1 MENLTQIKTGFI
13 DYLKDKYGDDTSMKL
28 DLANVDTS
36 IFMYSSDFQ
45 HYLKDN
51 GYADASIF
59 SQSISDIKD
68 MLASGE
74 MQPSDNVQLS
84 GETQET
90 DGVTMPEEV
99 QIPDNIDFIGGMQ
112 VDGSEEVIGDSFMLN
127 TLTEAFTQDEDLFA
141 AINTNENDTIDMD
154 EINAFLDSV
163 DELMQANPNDFDNLF
178 DGIAK
183 SIQNIKGSEQ
193 TTDEILD
200 SIYESEEAM
209 QYLDIDGDGEISDF
223 EKELFESYVQG
234 EKDELTSEDLQTA
247 FDAIKNGTFEY
258 DMKLPED
265 AVPVQDIPE
274 TAAAESGESTENIA
288 ARQTTNPTQ
297 SASPTG
303 RSGGG
308 NVSGS
313 LPNVQKAPSSINE
326 MNLEQL
332 KSEQTKRQGE
342 VDSAKKG
349 VDTTLSEISDVEKN
363 EYPDAKEAYDEAVEN
378 DENIDED
385 LKERRT
391 ENLDAIESTT
401 GEIDSLNSQI
411 AETEVSLG
419 EANDKLDGDKKNLDA
434 LKSSLSSF
442 DGAKGSTD
450 EEQAQI
456 DKQKA
461 AIQQQIDT
469 LEQTTIPAHEEARDK
484 LEEQLNGDDGLK
496 DQLQEKEDALKE
508 LQEERTEIEKEIAE
522 KGNDETKEA
531 LKNFQEVEQK
541 LDDLRAKLPEAQ
553 EKLVQAQEELTKVN
567 ELIKTKEAEEL
578 ESEKSFYSGNLPA
591 ELVSALDG
599 KLGSGFSAKLEQV
612 AKNLNCDPADLL
624 GMMQSES
631 GLNPKAYNKNGG
643 ATGLIQFMPSTARS
657 LGTTTEAL
665 MNMSAVEQLD
675 YVEKYF
681 SNWTGGSGQKLT
693 GGDLYTLCFLPAYL
707 DREVLCSSG
716 DKYYSANSGL
726 DANKDGQITKSE
738 LGNRVQNKYQE
749 VLKSF
754 GLA

>member
-28 DLANVDTS
+28 DLASVDTS
-36 IFMYSSDFQ
+36 IFLYSSDFQ

-59 SQSISDIKD
+59 TQSISDIKD
-68 MLASGE
+68 MLASGD
-74 MQPSDNVQLS
+74 MQASSDFQAA
-84 GETQET
+84 GEAENTEALPPMG
-90 DGVTMPEEV
+90 DINMP
-99 QIPDNIDFIGGMQ
+99 QN
-112 VDGSEEVIGDSFMLN
+112 SEELIGDSFMLN
-127 TLTEAFTQDEDLFA
+127 TLTDAFTQDEDLFA
-141 AINTNENDTIDMD
+141 AINTNANDSVDME
-154 EINAFLDSV
+154 EITAFLDSV
-163 DELMQANPNDFDNLF
+163 DELMQADPNSFDNLF

-183 SIQNIKGSEQ
+183 SIQNIKGVESEQ
-193 TTDEILD
+193 TVDDILG
-200 SIYESEEAM
+200 SIYESEEALD
-209 QYLDIDGDGEISDF
+209 YLDVDGDGEISDF

-234 EKDELTSEDLQTA
+234 DKEELTPEDLQAA

-265 AVPVQDIPE
+265 AVSVQDIPE
-274 TAAAESGESTENIA
+274 TNAAESGESPENIS
-288 ARQTTNPTQ
+288 ARQSTNPAQ

-303 RSGGG
+303 RSSGGG
-308 NVSGS
+308 NVGGS
-313 LPNVQKAPSSINE
+313 LPNVQKAPSNIE
-326 MNLEQL
+326 DMNLQQL
-332 KSEQTKRQGE
+332 KSEQTKKQSA
-342 VDSAKKG
+342 VDDAKKG
-349 VDTTLSEISDVEKN
+349 VDTTLSDISDVKEN
-363 EYPDAKEAYDEAVEN
+363 EYPKAKEAYDEAVEN
-378 DENIDED
+378 DENIDEK

-391 ENLDAIESTT
+391 ENLDAIETTT

-434 LKSSLSSF
+434 LKNSLSSF
-442 DGAKGSTD
+442 DGAKSD
-450 EEQAQI
+450 DPEEQAQI
-456 DKQKA
+456 EQQKA

-469 LEQTTIPAHEEARDK
+469 LEQTTIPADEEARDK
-484 LEEQLNGDDGLK
+484 LEEQLNGDNGLK
-496 DQLQEKEDALKE
+496 AQLEEKEETLKE
-508 LQEERTEIEKEIAE
+508 LEEERTEIEAEIAE

-541 LDDLRAKLPEAQ
+541 LDDLRAKLPDAQ
-553 EKLVQAQEELTKVN
+553 KKLVEAQEELTKVN
-567 ELIKTKEAEEL
+567 EQIRTKEAEET
-578 ESEKSFYSGNLPA
+578 ESEKSFYNGSLPS

-599 KLGSGFSAKLEQV
+599 KLGAGFSAKLEQV
-612 AKNLNCDPADLL
+612 AKNINCDPADLL

-631 GLNPKAYNKNGG
+631 GINPKAYNKNGG

-657 LGTTTEAL
+657 LGTSTQEL

-726 DANKDGQITKSE
+726 DANHDGQITKSE